1 MQFDPDAVFEIKRRS
16 LGGKLGR
23 LRTKSGVLDTPA
35 LFPVI
40 DVKRQLVQMG
50 LVKQLGFNGVI
61 TNAYLLLK
69 RHEPVNNIHD
79 YIGFDK
85 VVMTD
90 SGGYQI
96 LEFGGI
102 EASQESVVRFQE
114 AIGVDIG
121 VMLDF
126 PTGGYAS
133 REHAELTVQKTLEN
147 AHAFGKQRSREDI
160 LWVGPVQGGAY
171 LDLVETCAKSMA
183 SLPFHIHAVGSPTE
197 FLEGYQFEKVLEILA
212 AARAQ
217 IPASRPLHLFG
228 AGHPAV
234 LPFMVALGADLFDSA
249 SYALYARDDRY
260 MTPFRTYRLKD
271 VYEFPCK
278 CPACRSYRPDELRQ
292 EEKAQRMEQL
302 AAHNLHVLAEEM
314 SRIRQAVYHGTL
326 WDLVQTKAY
335 AHPALYRAF
344 SYILR
349 HKRLFSRHFFVSGL
363 GRSGIFS
370 LGTERPELYAVRR
383 RIKEYILSSPHR
395 RVAIIEPGESHSA
408 PVTEFDLV
416 LELDAVYGLVP
427 VELRE
432 VYPIRHTEASTSAI
446 RIERIAKLLQALSPD
461 EAVVFSRDLYRRL
474 SEGAPDMNF
483 LHLK

>member
-1 MQFDPDAVFEIKRRS
+1 MQFDPDAVFEIRRRS
-16 LGGKLGR
+16 LGGKLGH
-23 LRTKSGVLDTPA
+23 LKTKSGVLDTPA

-40 DVKRQLVQMG
+40 DVRRQLVKMDYI
-50 LVKQLGFNGVI
+50 KQLGFNGVI

-69 RHEPVNNIHD
+69 RREQVNDVHGFID
-79 YIGFDK
+79 FDK

-102 EASQESVVRFQE
+102 EATQESVVRFQE
-114 AIGVDIG
+114 AIDVDIG

-126 PTGGYAS
+126 PTGGHAS

-147 AHAFGKQRSREDI
+147 ARAFVKQRRREDI

-171 LDLVETCAKSMA
+171 LDLVEMCARSMA
-183 SLPFHIHAVGSPTE
+183 RLPFHIHAVGSPTE
-197 FLEGYQFEKVLEILA
+197 FLEGYQFKKVLEILA
-212 AARAQ
+212 AARAHV
-217 IPASRPLHLFG
+217 PASRPLHLFG

-260 MTPFRTYRLKD
+260 MTPFRTYRLND
-271 VYEFPCK
+271 IYEFPCR
-278 CPACRSYRPDELRQ
+278 CSVCRSVTPGELKR
-292 EEKAQRMEQL
+292 EDKAERVKQL

-335 AHPALYRAF
+335 AHPALYEAF
-344 SYILR
+344 VFVLKNR
-349 HKRLFSRHFFVSGL
+349 RKLARHFFANGM

-370 LGTERPELYAVRR
+370 LGTERPEVYAARR
-383 RIKEYILSSPHR
+383 RIREYILSSPHSR
-395 RVAIIEPGESHSA
+395 IALIERGMPSSLLAE
-408 PVTEFDLV
+408 EFDLV
-416 LELDAVYGLVP
+416 LEVDATYDLVP

-432 VYPIRHTEASTSAI
+432 VYPVCQTEAPRSAVKFK
-446 RIERIAKLLQALSPD
+446 RIVRLLRALSPD
-461 EAVVFSRDLYRRL
+461 EAVVFSNDLYTHL
-474 SEGAPDMNF
+474 NVSAPDMSF
-483 LHLK
+483 LRPK